1 MPAGV
6 VLGYGV
12 NYFDFPF
19 GFKLRTNEFGIFK
32 FYAHLPEFVI
42 GFKTKAKGSIDG
54 AGVSSTKEKINKQ
67 VTFLTFGWAVGAGVE
82 YKLSDEVALIGGLRF
97 MQSIIDVTDDS
108 GRFLDGKKE
117 NSKGTINSMD
127 IRIGVS
133 F

>member
-1 MPAGV
+1 M
-6 VLGYGV
+6 
-12 NYFDFPF
+12 
-19 GFKLRTNEFGIFK
+19 
-32 FYAHLPEFVI
+32 HLPRYCGSTLVFPLTPFAS
-42 GFKTKAKGSIDG
+42 GFSGVMTVSVRSI
-54 AGVSSTKEKINKQ
+54 T
-67 VTFLTFGWAVGAGVE
+67 GAGVE

>member
-1 MPAGV
+1 
-6 VLGYGV
+6 
-12 NYFDFPF
+12 
-19 GFKLRTNEFGIFK
+19 
-32 FYAHLPEFVI
+32 
-42 GFKTKAKGSIDG
+42 
-54 AGVSSTKEKINKQ
+54 
-67 VTFLTFGWAVGAGVE
+67 
-82 YKLSDEVALIGGLRF
+82 